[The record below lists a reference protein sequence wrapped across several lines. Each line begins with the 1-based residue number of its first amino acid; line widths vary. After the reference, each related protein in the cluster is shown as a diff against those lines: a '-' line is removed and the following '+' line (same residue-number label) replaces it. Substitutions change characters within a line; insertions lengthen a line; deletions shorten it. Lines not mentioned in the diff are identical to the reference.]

1 MENNEYYRCNVI
13 VCGAAIGK
21 TYLAEHDNRFI
32 DLDDIKANYKYGLE
46 NATREEKEFGKLNR
60 GQVVNDNS
68 TEYAIKI
75 LEKEIKK
82 GNIILISSGSKHLL
96 KYIVEN
102 NIKYCL
108 VYAGENLQEEY
119 EKRMR
124 ERKNNKKFIDKMIN
138 NQAWKESYI
147 KNKNDE
153 RPTYKVELGSGEYL
167 SDIKER
173 FFE

>member
-1 MENNEYYRCNVI
+1 MNVPFADFKPMHNE
-13 VCGAAIGK
+13 
-21 TYLAEHDNRFI
+21 
-32 DLDDIKANYKYGLE
+32 
-46 NATREEKEFGKLNR
+46 
-60 GQVVNDNS
+60 
-68 TEYAIKI
+68 

-147 KNKNDE
+147 KMMKD
-153 RPTYKVELGSGEYL
+153 LH
-167 SDIKER
+167 IKLNLEA
-173 FFE
+173 ENI

>member
-1 MENNEYYRCNVI
+1 M
-13 VCGAAIGK
+13 
-21 TYLAEHDNRFI
+21 
-32 DLDDIKANYKYGLE
+32 
-46 NATREEKEFGKLNR
+46 
-60 GQVVNDNS
+60 
-68 TEYAIKI
+68 
-75 LEKEIKK
+75 
-82 GNIILISSGSKHLL
+82 
-96 KYIVEN
+96 
-102 NIKYCL
+102 
-108 VYAGENLQEEY
+108 QEEY